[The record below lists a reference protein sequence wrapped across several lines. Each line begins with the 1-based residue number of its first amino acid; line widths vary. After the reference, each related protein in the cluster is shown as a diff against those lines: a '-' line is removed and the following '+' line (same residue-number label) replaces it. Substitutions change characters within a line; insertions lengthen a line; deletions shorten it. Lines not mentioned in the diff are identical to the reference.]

1 MVSWKDAL
9 VAYVSGGALFLM
21 LLSAGLTG
29 TVAWLVFVLPY
40 GIPLAYVFWRDHF
53 HLKEATLVSVVF
65 GVTLLPLLLLAVWA
79 FAGVLMLMGTLQPAG
94 TGMSSLSGLLPV
106 FLFNVAASTAVGL
119 AVWFITHRAKHT

>member
-1 MVSWKDAL
+1 MNWKDAL

-21 LLSAGLTG
+21 LLPAGLTG
-29 TVAWLVFVLPY
+29 IAAWLVFILPY

-53 HLKEATLVSVVF
+53 HLKEAALVSVVF

-79 FAGVLMLMGTLQPAG
+79 FAGVLMLMGALQPAG
-94 TGMSSLSGLLPV
+94 TGISSLSGFLPV

-119 AVWFITHRAKHT
+119 AVWFITHHAKHA